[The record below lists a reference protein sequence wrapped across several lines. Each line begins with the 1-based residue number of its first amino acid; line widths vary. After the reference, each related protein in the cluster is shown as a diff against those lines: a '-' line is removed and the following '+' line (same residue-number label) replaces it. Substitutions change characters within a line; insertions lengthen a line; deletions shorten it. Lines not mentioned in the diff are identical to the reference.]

1 MEPVPRGSTERSSE
15 NPSPKLRP
23 EQIKD
28 MADQFLSLDLH
39 TKTPLDARDINAPP
53 SRLPAKADQTM
64 TEAVVA
70 QLKEMNKKMDTITQ
84 TVLFM
89 EKRLSL
95 VEEQMKLLS
104 DSRK

>member
-1 MEPVPRGSTERSSE
+1 
-15 NPSPKLRP
+15 
-23 EQIKD
+23 
-28 MADQFLSLDLH
+28 MADQLLSLDLH
-39 TKTPLDARDINAPP
+39 TKTPLDARDINAP
-53 SRLPAKADQTM
+53 SRLPAKADQATM